1 MAYNS
6 AYTGPQV
13 DGAVGS
19 VIQNGE
25 AWSGKQDSITGTQG
39 QIVGFD
45 NTGKPVA
52 QNNTASGVTFS
63 PGSTGMSADNVQA
76 AVTELFTS
84 VSDGKSAVAAAI
96 TDMGVTTAA
105 DATFQQMADNIGQIQ
120 TGPDTSDATATAGDI
135 LSGKTAYGA
144 SGKLTG
150 TIPSQNAVTITPGT
164 TQQTAIP
171 AGTYAAGAAT
181 VEGDANLVPGNI
193 AEGVSIFGV
202 TGTFTGPQE
211 TVNLNIAIYSMVPFI
226 TYVALAYIDQNGALI
241 VNADLL
247 SSLSNF
253 PSYTQFPVKKNSQVV
268 LVTQSRSGGTM
279 GSGVTEWSSS
289 GEYIGKLDNNVYAS
303 SDFTAPSVYSFQATE
318 DKYIRISG

>member
-1 MAYNS
+1 MS
-6 AYTGPQV
+6 TLTGFLT
-13 DGAVGS
+13 GIANA
-19 VIQNGE
+19 IR
-25 AWSGKQDSITGTQG
+25 AKTGTSAA
-39 QIVGFD
+39 I
-45 NTGKPVA
+45 PA
-52 QNNTASGVTFS
+52 QNF
-63 PGSTGMSADNVQA
+63 A
-76 AVTELFTS
+76 AQI
-84 VSDGKSAVAAAI
+84 AA
-96 TDMGVTTAA
+96 
-105 DATFQQMADNIGQIQ
+105 IQ

-181 VEGDANLVPGNI
+181 VEGDANLIPGNI

-211 TVNLNIAIYSMVPFI
+211 TVNLNITIYSMVPFI

-253 PSYTQFPVKKNSQVV
+253 PTYTQFPVKKNSQVV
-268 LVTQSRSGGTM
+268 LVTQSRSGGHP
-279 GSGVTEWSSS
+279 GSNVTEWSSD
-289 GEYIGKLDNNVYAS
+289 GQYIDALTGNVYDAS
-303 SDFTAPSVYSFQATE
+303 EFAAPSVYSFQATE

>member
-171 AGTYAAGAAT
+171 AGTYAAG
-181 VEGDANLVPGNI
+181 L
-193 AEGVSIFGV
+193 S
-202 TGTFTGPQE
+202 
-211 TVNLNIAIYSMVPFI
+211 
-226 TYVALAYIDQNGALI
+226 LI
-241 VNADLL
+241 H
-247 SSLSNF
+247 
-253 PSYTQFPVKKNSQVV
+253 
-268 LVTQSRSGGTM
+268 
-279 GSGVTEWSSS
+279 
-289 GEYIGKLDNNVYAS
+289 I
-303 SDFTAPSVYSFQATE
+303 
-318 DKYIRISG
+318 

>member
-25 AWSGKQDSITGTQG
+25 AWSGKQDPITGTQG

-52 QNNTASGVTFS
+52 KNNTASDVTFS
-63 PGSTGMSADNVQA
+63 PGNTGMSANDVQA

-202 TGTFTGPQE
+202 EGSYAGPTKKIFFSVANSTGNQLQVGYSFIRAPENTSDTVIQNINSGSTNGVSYVRSE
-211 TVNLNIAIYSMVPFI
+211 SAVTICVIGAGDITYTVNDLPASNYDGYANIGRGSDWSCDV
-226 TYVALAYIDQNGALI
+226 
-241 VNADLL
+241 
-247 SSLSNF
+247 
-253 PSYTQFPVKKNSQVV
+253 FPVHDSRVQ
-268 LVTQSRSGGTM
+268 LVIQ
-279 GSGVTEWSSS
+279 
-289 GEYIGKLDNNVYAS
+289 
-303 SDFTAPSVYSFQATE
+303 
-318 DKYIRISG
+318 